1 MTRTFVE
8 LPIFRSR
15 WKDMGLDDDDLKRL
29 QEELLADPKT
39 GAVMIGTGGV
49 RKMRFAFEHTGKSG
63 SVRIIY
69 VDFAVYEKIFLITA
83 YPKSEKDNLSMS
95 ERNEIKQMIHTLKRQ
110 LEENENDGGDR
121 NEHF

>member
-15 WKDMGLDDDDLKRL
+15 WKDMGLDDDLKRL

>member
-1 MTRTFVE
+1 
-8 LPIFRSR
+8 
-15 WKDMGLDDDDLKRL
+15 
-29 QEELLADPKT
+29 
-39 GAVMIGTGGV
+39 
-49 RKMRFAFEHTGKSG
+49 
-63 SVRIIY
+63 